1 MRSYVCVLST
11 DNYLDGVLVL
21 NENLKRIK
29 SNYTLICII
38 NENIS
43 KKTRDILKCFGIE
56 YKEIK
61 NIQYSFKY
69 IKNEIF
75 PSLYT
80 PPQLLEG
87 SQN

>member
-1 MRSYVCVLST
+1 MKSYVCVLST

-21 NENLKRIK
+21 NENLQRIK
-29 SNYTLICII
+29 SNYPLLCII

-61 NIQYSFKY
+61 NRFRYLKKMIETEMEQRLNNY
-69 IKNEIF
+69 E
-75 PSLYT
+75 
-80 PPQLLEG
+80 
-87 SQN
+87 